1 MAPPENS
8 KTKTALSLSSP
19 EKSAPFSRQSSSEST
34 RPVPQIQASQV
45 SGLTGLQSSEG
56 WPMDIVTQFLAT
68 CMVLNR
74 SWAEKDLLLFGVYH
88 LLELMSFFSVTYLAQ
103 WTSHWCLVFI
113 LMAMYALAAHRA
125 RDWRVPFRRP
135 IYMFLPEQHSCFGLC
150 HSQRSASIYQ
160 WISASLRMGSLAV
173 WVLMVPNFHDE
184 PMCASPLIP
193 FEDDACGEMPSWLR
207 PGCGTFFSPSK
218 WQKCMSVSW
227 AYGYCNLLAAQCRNQ
242 ALGSVNL
249 LISIFFS
256 SSLSLISFLSPC
268 LWLGGA
274 LYFHHTGTQI
284 FNIPKALELETSIR
298 EEEILLAAGDP
309 KAEQLGPWMIRAWP
323 SRCGALGRSVYV

>member
-1 MAPPENS
+1 
-8 KTKTALSLSSP
+8 
-19 EKSAPFSRQSSSEST
+19 
-34 RPVPQIQASQV
+34 
-45 SGLTGLQSSEG
+45 
-56 WPMDIVTQFLAT
+56 
-68 CMVLNR
+68 
-74 SWAEKDLLLFGVYH
+74 
-88 LLELMSFFSVTYLAQ
+88 
-103 WTSHWCLVFI
+103 
-113 LMAMYALAAHRA
+113 
-125 RDWRVPFRRP
+125 
-135 IYMFLPEQHSCFGLC
+135 MFLPEQHSCFGLC

-309 KAEQLGPWMIRAWP
+309 KAEQLGPWMIRYMWADLILSAVDLAFDVCCIFVFIFASNWFFALAQILILSTSLLRGKNYVSLLQDFKKTYTSGIFTEAYLDEIILERTRRAP
-323 SRCGALGRSVYV
+323 LSLVLQLYASSFVTTDFLVASIFTVSLLSSFCSALLGGFLEIHLDLSMSSWSRV